1 MRNDTYD
8 ELDDIPSVVTS
19 RRERGDRE
27 SSRTGSRYVEDDAP
41 VKGRSSGV
49 LWAIVVALLIT
60 LGVLGWWSYR
70 QIAVLEQQLVA
81 TQESFARISEEAA
94 GRIQDISGKVVANES
109 NVSTGSEALQGQV
122 RQLQRRI
129 ADMGKQ
135 QQALIGQ
142 LESMVQRMDGLS
154 GDMSSRGAADDAGPQ
169 VQALASQVKQ
179 LSEQSEALA
188 SQQKTLASEQAE
200 LKQAGAQSVGGDSSA
215 EIEKLNARMNT
226 MATDLNKLR
235 DRNPNDDIQAIRQ
248 DITVLRSQLENRNNA
263 EFDAFRG
270 QMTRNINSL
279 QGQLQSL
286 QQQINAR

>member
-27 SSRTGSRYVEDDAP
+27 SSRMGSRYDEEDAP

-122 RQLQRRI
+122 RQLQRRL

-142 LESMVQRMDGLS
+142 LESMVQRMDSLS

-200 LKQAGAQSVGGDSSA
+200 LKQTGTQSAGGDSSA

-235 DRNPNDDIQAIRQ
+235 DRNPNYDIQAIRQ